1 VLRREV
7 AGMGQDGA
15 DTATRSSF
23 LCPILKF
30 TQRVFLKPQI
40 TQIPQIQH
48 SENDPLYLSYL

>member
-1 VLRREV
+1 
-7 AGMGQDGA
+7 MGQDGA

-23 LCPILKF
+23 RCPILMLI
-30 TQRVFLKPQI
+30 QRVFLKPQI